1 MLPLLVVL
9 AFVSALLG
17 YVIWVKSRRR
27 RVALVL
33 PHATTIGDAFHAMAA
48 LTWST
53 VTEGN
58 RVTIIQNSAFFD
70 ALLADAAAAR
80 HSIHLETFLWR
91 DGAVSDRVGDALAA
105 CARNGIVV
113 RVLVDQRGA
122 KQTSP
127 HVWARLRTAGVEFRV
142 HHRMRIREFAWYN
155 HRDHRK
161 LAIIDGR
168 IGYTFG
174 HGIADMWGNTDD
186 PKAWRDTAARFEG
199 PIVNQ
204 LQAAFF
210 DNWAIV
216 TGETFG
222 GRDYFPD
229 VRGSGRTPAHVAY
242 LAPRQTVSA
251 PQRLYYFAI
260 AAARRE
266 IILQNPYFLPD
277 HEALALLGRA
287 LERGVRISVMLPN
300 ATTSDFSI
308 VQHASH
314 YFYGELLRRGARVL
328 EYALCGLHQKVMIV
342 DGEWCSVG
350 STNFDPRSFRLND
363 EITVAMCDADVAA
376 ELRRAFEDDVQ
387 HAHEWTYE
395 EWRNRGAAHKAR
407 DWYSTVF
414 KRWL

>member
-1 MLPLLVVL
+1 MWVLSALL
-9 AFVSALLG
+9 ACATALLG
-17 YVIWVKSRRR
+17 YVVWGKSRRR
-27 RVALVL
+27 GVELVL
-33 PHATTIGDAFHAMAA
+33 RPDAHLGEAFRAIAA
-48 LTWST
+48 LTWSS
-53 VTEGN
+53 VTDRN
-58 RVTIIQNSAFFD
+58 RVSIIQDKAFFD
-70 ALLADAAAAR
+70 ALLDDAASAR

-91 DGAVSDRVGDALAA
+91 DGDVSDRVSDVLAT
-105 CARNGIVV
+105 CARRGVNV

-127 HVWARLRTAGVEFRV
+127 HVWARMRRAGVEFRV
-142 HHRMRIREFAWYN
+142 HHRMRFREFAWYN

-174 HGIADMWGNTDD
+174 HGIADMWNQSTG
-186 PKAWRDTAARFEG
+186 WRDTAARFEG

-216 TGETFG
+216 TGQTFG
-222 GRDYFPD
+222 GAEYFPEII
-229 VRGSGRTPAHVAY
+229 GEGATPAHVAY
-242 LAPRQTVSA
+242 LAPRQTISA

-260 AAARRE
+260 GAARRE

-277 HEALALLGRA
+277 RQALKLLANA

-300 ATTSDFSI
+300 AETSDFAI

-314 YFYGELLRRGARVL
+314 SFYGELLRRGARVF

-342 DGEWCSVG
+342 DGEWCSIG

-363 EITVAMCDADVAA
+363 EVSVAMCDRRVAA
-376 ELRRAFEDDVQ
+376 ELRAAFDEDQ
-387 HAHEWTYE
+387 RHAQEWTYE
-395 EWRNRGAAHKAR
+395 MWRNRGAAHKAR
-407 DWYSTVF
+407 DWYSAVF

>member
-1 MLPLLVVL
+1 MWVL
-9 AFVSALLG
+9 SAILACATALLG
-17 YVIWVKSRRR
+17 YVVWGKSRRHC
-27 RVALVL
+27 VELVL
-33 PHATTIGDAFHAMAA
+33 PVDAHPGETFHAIAA
-48 LTWST
+48 LTWSS
-53 VTEGN
+53 VTERN
-58 RVTIIQNSAFFD
+58 RVAIIQNNAFFD
-70 ALLADAAAAR
+70 ALLDDAAAAR

-91 DGAVSDRVGDALAA
+91 DGEVSDRVSDALSA
-105 CARNGIVV
+105 CAMRGVTV

-127 HVWARLRTAGVEFRV
+127 DVWARLRKSGVEFRV
-142 HHRMRIREFAWYN
+142 HHRMRFREFAWYN

-168 IGYTFG
+168 VGYTFG
-174 HGIADMWGNTDD
+174 HGIADMWNQSTG
-186 PKAWRDTAARFEG
+186 WRDTAARFEG

-216 TGETFG
+216 TGRTFG
-222 GRDYFPD
+222 GADYFPE
-229 VRGSGRTPAHVAY
+229 VRGDGSSPAHVAY
-242 LAPRQTVSA
+242 LAPRQTMSA

-260 AAARRE
+260 TAARRE

-277 HEALALLGRA
+277 REALRLLGNA

-300 ATTSDFSI
+300 AETSDFAI

-314 YFYGELLRRGARVL
+314 WFYGELLHRGARVF

-342 DGEWCSVG
+342 DDEWCSIG

-363 EITVAMCDADVAA
+363 EITVAMCDREVAA
-376 ELRRAFEDDVQ
+376 KLRAAFEEDVQ
-387 HAHEWTYE
+387 HAVEWTYE
-395 EWRNRGAAHKAR
+395 MWRDRSAAHKAR

>member
-1 MLPLLVVL
+1 MPFLSAIL
-9 AFVSALLG
+9 ACATALLG
-17 YVIWVKSRRR
+17 YVVWGKSRRR
-27 RVALVL
+27 RVQLVL
-33 PHATTIGDAFHAMAA
+33 PVETTIAETFRAIAA
-48 LTWST
+48 LTWSS

-58 RVTIIQNSAFFD
+58 RVQIIQNGAFFD

-80 HSIHLETFLWR
+80 HSIHLETFLWHNG
-91 DGAVSDRVGDALAA
+91 DVSDRVGDALAA
-105 CARNGIVV
+105 CAGRGINV

-122 KQTSP
+122 AQTSSS
-127 HVWARLRTAGVEFRV
+127 VWARLRKAGVDFRV
-142 HHRMRIREFAWYN
+142 HHRLRIREFAWYN

-174 HGIADMWGNTDD
+174 HGIADMWTKTSG
-186 PKAWRDTAARFEG
+186 WRDTAARFEG
-199 PIVNQ
+199 PVVNQ

-216 TGETFG
+216 SGEIFG
-222 GRDYFPD
+222 GGDYFPEL
-229 VRGSGRTPAHVAY
+229 RGEGTTPAHVSY
-242 LAPRQTVSA
+242 LAPRQTISA

-260 AAARRE
+260 GAARDE

-277 HEALALLGRA
+277 HDALTLLRRA

-300 ATTSDFSI
+300 AQTSDFAI

-314 YFYGELLRRGARVL
+314 YFYGELLQRGARVF
-328 EYALCGLHQKVMIV
+328 EYALSGLHQKVMIV
-342 DGEWCSVG
+342 DGRWCSIG

-395 EWRNRGAAHKAR
+395 KWRDRSAAHKAR

>member
-1 MLPLLVVL
+1 MPFLSAIL
-9 AFVSALLG
+9 ACATALLG
-17 YVIWVKSRRR
+17 YVVWGKSRRR
-27 RVALVL
+27 RVQLVL
-33 PHATTIGDAFHAMAA
+33 PVETTIAETFRAIAA
-48 LTWST
+48 LTWSS

-58 RVTIIQNSAFFD
+58 RVQIIQNGAFFD

-80 HSIHLETFLWR
+80 HSIHLETFLWHNG
-91 DGAVSDRVGDALAA
+91 DVSDRVGDALAA
-105 CARNGIVV
+105 CAGRGINV

-122 KQTSP
+122 AQTSSS
-127 HVWARLRTAGVEFRV
+127 VWARLRKAGVDFRV
-142 HHRMRIREFAWYN
+142 HHRLRIREFAWYN

-174 HGIADMWGNTDD
+174 HGIADMWTKTSG
-186 PKAWRDTAARFEG
+186 WRDTAARFEG
-199 PIVNQ
+199 PVVNQ

-216 TGETFG
+216 SGEIFG
-222 GRDYFPD
+222 GGDYFPEL
-229 VRGSGRTPAHVAY
+229 RGEGTTPAHVSY
-242 LAPRQTVSA
+242 LAPRQTISA

-260 AAARRE
+260 GAARDE

-277 HEALALLGRA
+277 HDALTLLRRA

-300 ATTSDFSI
+300 AQTSDFAI

-314 YFYGELLRRGARVL
+314 YFYGELLQRGARVF
-328 EYALCGLHQKVMIV
+328 EYALSGLHQKVMIV
-342 DGEWCSVG
+342 DGRWCSIG

-363 EITVAMCDADVAA
+363 EITVAMYDREVAA
-376 ELRRAFEDDVQ
+376 TLRAAFQDDLK
-387 HAHEWTYE
+387 HAREWTYQQ
-395 EWRNRGAAHKAR
+395 WRDRGTAHKMR
-407 DWYSTVF
+407 DWYSTMF